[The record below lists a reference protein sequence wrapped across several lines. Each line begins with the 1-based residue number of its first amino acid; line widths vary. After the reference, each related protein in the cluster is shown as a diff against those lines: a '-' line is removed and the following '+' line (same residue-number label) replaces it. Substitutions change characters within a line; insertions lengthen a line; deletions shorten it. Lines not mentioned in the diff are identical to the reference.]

1 MSLPTNL
8 WRILMLCF
16 SLSLFTTSVM
26 AQEEDEA
33 EDLPKFTIGSKAPA
47 LDIEHWVSDGNG
59 KFEHTTGLKSDKV
72 YVIEFWATWCGPCIA
87 SMPHLSETQEKY
99 ADKGVQLISISD
111 EDLETVE
118 EFLEKPVRGKKDVT
132 YGELTSNYCLTT
144 DPDSSVM
151 DDYFR
156 AAGQNG
162 IPCAFIVGKEGMV
175 EWIGH
180 PMQMDEP
187 LEQVVEGKW
196 DREAYAVKM
205 KEEQR
210 KEAEMMKAQRKLQS
224 TIQKVQAAMEDGDT
238 EEGLK
243 LIDEAIADE
252 SNQQF
257 KPMLESMRGQMVIM
271 YVGGQEAVAELKKLG
286 EQHKD
291 NGMMLNQIAWTLY
304 EKHGKEPLDKE
315 VLAATTDL
323 AELAVK
329 AEPENGAI
337 LDTLAH
343 LVYEQGDLD
352 RAIELQEKALKF
364 VDDQS
369 RADVEAFMEE
379 LKAKKEAD
387 KK

>member
-1 MSLPTNL
+1 
-8 WRILMLCF
+8 MLCF
-16 SLSLFTTSVM
+16 SLTLFATAAV
-26 AQEEDEA
+26 AQEEDEE

-47 LDIEHWVSDGNG
+47 LDIEHWVNDGEG
-59 KFEHTTGLKSDKV
+59 KYDHTTDLKSDKV

-87 SMPHLSETQEKY
+87 SMPHLSETQTKY

-111 EDLETVE
+111 EDLDTVE
-118 EFLEKPVRGKKDVT
+118 EFLEKPVRGKKDMT
-132 YGELTSNYCLTT
+132 YGELTKNYCLTT
-144 DPDSSVM
+144 DPDGSVM
-151 DDYFR
+151 EDYFR
-156 AAGQNG
+156 AAGQRG

-180 PMQMDEP
+180 PMEMDKP
-187 LEQVVEGKW
+187 LEQVVDGKW
-196 DREAYAVKM
+196 DRQAYAVKM

-224 TIQKVQAAMEDGDT
+224 TIQKVQAAMQDGDT

-252 SNQQF
+252 TNKQF

-271 YVGGQEAVAELKKLG
+271 YVGGEEAVKELKKMG
-286 EQHKD
+286 EQHKE

-304 EKHGKEPLDKE
+304 EKHTNEPLDKE
-315 VLAATTDL
+315 VLAAATEL

-343 LVYEQGDLD
+343 LVCEQGNLD
-352 RAIELQEKALKF
+352 RAIELQEKAVKV
-364 VDDQS
+364 VDDES
-369 RADVEAFMEE
+369 RADVEAYLEE
-379 LKAKKEAD
+379 LKAKKEKD

>member
-1 MSLPTNL
+1 
-8 WRILMLCF
+8 
-16 SLSLFTTSVM
+16 
-26 AQEEDEA
+26 
-33 EDLPKFTIGSKAPA
+33 
-47 LDIEHWVSDGNG
+47 
-59 KFEHTTGLKSDKV
+59 
-72 YVIEFWATWCGPCIA
+72 
-87 SMPHLSETQEKY
+87 
-99 ADKGVQLISISD
+99 
-111 EDLETVE
+111 
-118 EFLEKPVRGKKDVT
+118 
-132 YGELTSNYCLTT
+132 
-144 DPDSSVM
+144 
-151 DDYFR
+151 
-156 AAGQNG
+156 
-162 IPCAFIVGKEGMV
+162 
-175 EWIGH
+175 
-180 PMQMDEP
+180 
-187 LEQVVEGKW
+187 
-196 DREAYAVKM
+196 
-205 KEEQR
+205 
-210 KEAEMMKAQRKLQS
+210 
-224 TIQKVQAAMEDGDT
+224 MEDGDT

-271 YVGGQEAVAELKKLG
+271 YVGGEEAVAELKKMG

-304 EKHGKEPLDKE
+304 EKHAKEPLDKE